1 MCQKQNQFF
10 CIFIL
15 YSEWVSMSGWLM
27 NKEGYRGAL
36 LLKSHIDKNEICGRK
51 NFRVKTIPVAHL
63 GRLKVNK
70 NKHLGKKGWTKNEES
85 IF

>member
-1 MCQKQNQFF
+1 
-10 CIFIL
+10 
-15 YSEWVSMSGWLM
+15 M

-70 NKHLGKKGWTKNEES
+70 NKHLGKKG
-85 IF
+85 